1 MRVILAGREGRL
13 GMTGPLHMLFDTAI
27 GRCGIA
33 WGDDGIVAVSFPE
46 VDDARTRQRL
56 LRRAPDAG
64 ETDAPPDAIAQV
76 IEGIRALA
84 LGGTARFDDA
94 ELDWKGVPSF
104 DRSVYA
110 LTRAIGPGEMRTYGE
125 LARDLGDIALSRQV
139 GQSLGSN
146 PFPIVVPCHR
156 VVGANGVM
164 TGFSAP
170 GGVETKRR
178 LLKIEG
184 AIGPD
189 LLDLLGPT

>member
-1 MRVILAGREGRL
+1 
-13 GMTGPLHMLFDTAI
+13 MTGPFYTLFDTAI

-33 WGDDGIVAVSFPE
+33 WGDDGILAVSFPE
-46 VDDARTRQRL
+46 VDDVRTRQRL
-56 LRRAPDAG
+56 LRRAPDGSEADTPP
-64 ETDAPPDAIAQV
+64 ETIARL
-76 IEGIRALA
+76 IEGIRGLA
-84 LGGTARFDDA
+84 FGRAVRFDDA
-94 ELDWKGVPSF
+94 ELNWKGVPDF

-139 GQSLGSN
+139 GQSLGCN

-189 LLDLLGPT
+189 LFDLMGPT

>member
-1 MRVILAGREGRL
+1 M
-13 GMTGPLHMLFDTAI
+13 
-27 GRCGIA
+27 
-33 WGDDGIVAVSFPE
+33 
-46 VDDARTRQRL
+46 
-56 LRRAPDAG
+56 
-64 ETDAPPDAIAQV
+64 
-76 IEGIRALA
+76 
-84 LGGTARFDDA
+84 RFDDA
-94 ELDWKGVPSF
+94 ELDWKGVLPF

-156 VVGANGVM
+156 VVGANGTM

>member
-1 MRVILAGREGRL
+1 MSGVGCANNN
-13 GMTGPLHMLFDTAI
+13 
-27 GRCGIA
+27 
-33 WGDDGIVAVSFPE
+33 
-46 VDDARTRQRL
+46 DARTRQRL
-56 LRRAPDAG
+56 LRRAPNAA
-64 ETDAPPDAIAQV
+64 ETNAPPGAIRQV

-84 LGGTARFDDA
+84 FGRAARFDDA
-94 ELDWKGVPSF
+94 ELDLTGVPPF
-104 DRSVYA
+104 DRSVYG

-125 LARDLGDIALSRQV
+125 LASDLGDVALSRKV

-156 VVGANGVM
+156 VVGANGAM

-189 LLDLLGPT
+189 LLDLLGST